1 MGLMKEH
8 MAAMDAATYDRTW
21 VEIDALLEQAVQE
34 MKSQRA
40 KYKLRKM
47 TGPKADKMRALM
59 KYTRA
64 KAVVDTLRWTIS
76 VRGQSSPNVP
86 SIGSPTTGKPWMCFA
101 ASSKP

>member
-1 MGLMKEH
+1 MGLRRETLWGT
-8 MAAMDAATYDRTW
+8 DAPSYDRTW

-40 KYKLRKM
+40 KYKLRKL

-64 KAVVDTLRWTIS
+64 KAVVETLRWTIG
-76 VRGQSSPNVP
+76 VRGQISPLDEPLKSQVQQTRWP
-86 SIGSPTTGKPWMCFA
+86 SPP
-101 ASSKP
+101 

>member
-1 MGLMKEH
+1 MSLSQHGTDEGTH
-8 MAAMDAATYDRTW
+8 GGDGCRQSYDRTW

-47 TGPKADKMRALM
+47 TGPKADKLRALM

-64 KAVVDTLRWTIS
+64 KAVVDTLRWTIG
-76 VRGQSSPNVP
+76 VRGQISPLDEP
-86 SIGSPTTGKPWMCFA
+86 LKT
-101 ASSKP
+101 

>member
-1 MGLMKEH
+1 MGLIREH
-8 MAAMDAATYDRTW
+8 MAATEAGNYDRTW

-64 KAVVDTLRWTIS
+64 KAVVETLRWTVG
-76 VRGQSSPNVP
+76 VRGQISPLDEP
-86 SIGSPTTGKPWMCFA
+86 LKS
-101 ASSKP
+101 

>member
-1 MGLMKEH
+1 MRMSREH
-8 MAAMDAATYDRTW
+8 MAATDAASYDRTW
-21 VEIDALLEQAVQE
+21 VEIDSLLEQAVQE

-64 KAVVDTLRWTIS
+64 KAVVDTLRWTIG
-76 VRGQSSPNVP
+76 VRGQ
-86 SIGSPTTGKPWMCFA
+86 GSPLDEPLKA
-101 ASSKP
+101 

>member
-47 TGPKADKMRALM
+47 TGPNADKMRALM

-64 KAVVDTLRWTIS
+64 KAVVDTLRWTIG
-76 VRGQSSPNVP
+76 VRGQISPLDEP
-86 SIGSPTTGKPWMCFA
+86 LKT
-101 ASSKP
+101 

>member
-1 MGLMKEH
+1 MGLIREH
-8 MAAMDAATYDRTW
+8 MAATEAGSYDRTW

-47 TGPKADKMRALM
+47 TGPKADKMQALM

-64 KAVVDTLRWTIS
+64 KAVVETLRWTVG
-76 VRGQSSPNVP
+76 VRGQISPLDEP
-86 SIGSPTTGKPWMCFA
+86 LKS
-101 ASSKP
+101 